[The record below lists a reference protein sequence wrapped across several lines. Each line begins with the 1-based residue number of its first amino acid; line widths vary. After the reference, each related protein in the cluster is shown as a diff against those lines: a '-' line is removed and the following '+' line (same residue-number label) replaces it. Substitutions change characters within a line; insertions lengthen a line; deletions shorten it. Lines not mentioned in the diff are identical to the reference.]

1 MRSDGRDVMAKKR
14 KPSTYDVL
22 TFRVKIRATVHCR
35 FVAEDET
42 PCDWHF
48 VQAAWESDKTAR
60 TEARQ
65 HVLANPGHEV
75 EVVVRDVA
83 RYYLSKELVAELTA
97 PTPPGD
103 VDDQPVNPQAI
114 QED

>member
-1 MRSDGRDVMAKKR
+1 MRDDGRDLMAKKR

-22 TFRVKIRATVHCR
+22 MFRVKIRATVHCR

-97 PTPPGD
+97 VEPSADVVASPGNS
-103 VDDQPVNPQAI
+103 QEI

>member
-1 MRSDGRDVMAKKR
+1 MVKKR

-22 TFRVKIRATVHCR
+22 MFRVKIRATVDCT
-35 FVAEDET
+35 FVAEDE
-42 PCDWHF
+42 PRCPWRF

-60 TEARQ
+60 TEARL

-97 PTPPGD
+97 VEPSADVVASPGNQ
-103 VDDQPVNPQAI
+103 VESK
-114 QED
+114 ED